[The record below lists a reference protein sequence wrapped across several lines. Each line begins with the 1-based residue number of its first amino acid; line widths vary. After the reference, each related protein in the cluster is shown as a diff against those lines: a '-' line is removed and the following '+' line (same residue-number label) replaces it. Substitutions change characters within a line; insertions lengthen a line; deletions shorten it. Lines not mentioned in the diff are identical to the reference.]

1 MSIHYCSEVIQDLQ
15 KVFES
20 CDDYDVIIIAGEDQQ
35 EIFAHSFVLSTRCSY
50 FKSALSNNW
59 EERDDDGIIDY
70 DQYNNEVIL
79 QCLVAAD
86 ELGLIKL
93 TEHIQE
99 YLIDN
104 EEYLHKDPVSTLQI
118 VGQHEPFENLK
129 DYCLEV
135 ISEEPRILFSSEK
148 FTLLD
153 KSIITMILQRDDLNM
168 EEIDIWESLLRW
180 LFIHY
185 LKISKD
191 ESSWSSEDLTNV
203 KQTIKEYI
211 PLIRFYDISKE
222 DFYLKVYPYKEL
234 LPQDLLSD
242 ILRYHMVP
250 NATPM
255 LNFKSSRNRKFDSVL
270 VNNNVFKLFIK
281 WMDKKDNKYIGKST
295 PYRFILLLRGT
306 RDGFDAPKFHQ
317 LCDGKDATI
326 SFARIKDSKQIIGGY
341 NPLHWYQNSTYAS
354 TNDSFIFNITDIDN
368 LDTAKIG
375 RCNNPNNAVYYHPNY
390 VNLIKTKKEILFLS
404 STQNI
409 KITAASIKLMQS
421 LDFNIIPSINI
432 HVMVIR
438 LAIRKVTNPDGQS
451 TLNFYIKENIGDQEP
466 NKFWIEA
473 YIE

>member
-15 KVFES
+15 KAFES

-50 FKSALSNNW
+50 FKRALSNDW

-86 ELGLIKL
+86 ELGLNKL
-93 TEHIQE
+93 NEHIQE

-153 KSIITMILQRDDLNM
+153 KSIITMILQRDDLNI

-185 LKISKD
+185 LKINKD

-203 KQTIKEYI
+203 KQTLKEYI
-211 PLIRFYDISKE
+211 PLIRFHDISKE

-270 VNNNVFKLFIK
+270 VNNNIFKLFIK
-281 WMDKKDNKYIGKST
+281 WIDKKDNKYIGKST
-295 PYRFILLLRGT
+295 PYRFILLL
-306 RDGFDAPKFHQ
+306 H
-317 LCDGKDATI
+317 
-326 SFARIKDSKQIIGGY
+326 
-341 NPLHWYQNSTYAS
+341 
-354 TNDSFIFNITDIDN
+354 IDN

-390 VNLIKTKKEILFLS
+390 GPTFGNGHNLNAQGNNWHTSNGNAYPNINLSGNFAIDEYEVFQVVKKI
-404 STQNI
+404 
-409 KITAASIKLMQS
+409 
-421 LDFNIIPSINI
+421 
-432 HVMVIR
+432 
-438 LAIRKVTNPDGQS
+438 
-451 TLNFYIKENIGDQEP
+451 
-466 NKFWIEA
+466 
-473 YIE
+473 